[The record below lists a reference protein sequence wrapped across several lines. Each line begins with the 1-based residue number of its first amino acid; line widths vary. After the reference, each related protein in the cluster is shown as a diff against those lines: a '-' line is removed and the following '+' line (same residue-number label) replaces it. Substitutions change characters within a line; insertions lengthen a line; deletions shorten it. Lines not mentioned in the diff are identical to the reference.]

1 MWTPKKSV
9 KLSIILTDVFILLL
23 IIGAIVLPWVVTWYV
38 EFKHREPSLPTTIML
53 TCYPCVP
60 FAAVVL
66 VTLRKILKTIEKN
79 QFFTNKNCE
88 RLKRISWCC
97 YIVTIIMLIA
107 GRFYLPFYVCAVCT
121 AFIGLILRII
131 RNIIMTEVAEP
142 EQNKETAETITESE

>member
-9 KLSIILTDVFILLL
+9 KLSIILTDIFILLL
-23 IIGAIVLPWVVTWYV
+23 IIGAVSLPWVVTWYV
-38 EFKHREPSLPTTIML
+38 EYKHRAASLPTTIML

-66 VTLRKILKTIEKN
+66 GTLRKILKSVQSGDI
-79 QFFTNKNCE
+79 FTVKNCE

-97 YIVTIIMLIA
+97 YIVTAVMLVA
-107 GRFYLPFYVCAVCT
+107 GRFYLPFYVSAACT

-131 RNIIMTEVAEP
+131 KNILETNIEKEEIKTE
-142 EQNKETAETITESE
+142 